1 MLLLREKFNLNA
13 ICANAACP
21 FGPLCSVANQRFVWN
36 GTSLTPNM
44 NKTVAVELY
53 DHRTD
58 LGDDFDA
65 YDQVNLATD
74 PDFAAAVAA
83 GAAIVRAG
91 WRAQLP
97 P

>member
-1 MLLLREKFNLNA
+1 MTSHVARHTSHH
-13 ICANAACP
+13 I
-21 FGPLCSVANQRFVWN
+21 PLTP
-36 GTSLTPNM
+36 GTSLTANM
-44 NKTVAVELY
+44 NNTIAVELY

-58 LGDDFDA
+58 EGDDFDA

-74 PDFAAAVAA
+74 PAFAAAVKA

-97 P
+97 SSLPPSGHQRSL